1 MLNCSNENGIVRV
14 RVDDHGIGI
23 SDEDKLYLFERFFR
37 SENPNSREISGFGIG
52 LYVSAEIVRMHGGN
66 IGVDSEI
73 GKGSSFWFE
82 LPVGVPVG
90 GEVKE
95 LVGK

>member
-1 MLNCSNENGIVRV
+1 
-14 RVDDHGIGI
+14 HGIGI

-52 LYVSAEIVRMHGGN
+52 LYVSAEIVRLHGGT

-82 LPVGVPVG
+82 LPVDVPVDNAA
-90 GEVKE
+90 KA
-95 LVGK
+95 LVMK